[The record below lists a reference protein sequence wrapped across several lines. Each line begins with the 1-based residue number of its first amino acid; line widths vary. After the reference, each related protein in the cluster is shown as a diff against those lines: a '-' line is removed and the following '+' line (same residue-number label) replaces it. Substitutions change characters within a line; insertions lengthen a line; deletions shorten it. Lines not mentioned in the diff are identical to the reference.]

1 MENYTYILVGGGM
14 AAGSAISGIRE
25 IDTSGSILMI
35 SAENELPYNR
45 PPLSKKLWFGGAE
58 NEIYLDINQND
69 IDFLLNTS
77 VLSINPD
84 LKRIAVSSGE
94 SFSYQKLLLATGGEV
109 RRLPFGENRIQ
120 YLRTLADY
128 HLLREL
134 TEIQDHFAV
143 IGAGFIGSEIAAA
156 LTKNG
161 KNVTVLESG
170 AGIGWKVFPEAMV
183 QFLNSYY
190 ADHGVN
196 VQKNIAITSVDDE
209 KGQAVIRF
217 KNGNSINIDSVI
229 AGVGITPNESLA
241 ADCGLSV
248 KDGIHVNEILQTS
261 EPTIYA
267 AGDIANFYNPSLER
281 RIRVEHADN
290 AKAMGKA
297 AGRNMADANEPYSY
311 LPLFYSDMFDLGYEA
326 VGILDSRLN
335 IVEDW
340 DEKYK
345 KGVLY
350 YMEDEKVVGILLW
363 NVWDKSEAAR
373 EVISSGQSYSA
384 GDLKGLIK

>member
-1 MENYTYILVGGGM
+1 MKNYTYILVGGGM

-25 IDTSGSILMI
+25 IDTNGSILMI
-35 SAENELPYNR
+35 SEENELPYNR

-58 NEIYLDINQND
+58 NEIYLDLNQND

-109 RRLPFGENRIQ
+109 RRLPFGENHIQ

-128 HLLREL
+128 HRLKER
-134 TEIQDHFAV
+134 TEKQDDFAV

-190 ADHGVN
+190 AEQGVN
-196 VQKNIAITSVDDE
+196 VRNHIAITSVDSE
-209 KGQAVIRF
+209 KDQAVIRL
-217 KNGNSINIDSVI
+217 KNGDSIIVDSVI
-229 AGVGITPNESLA
+229 AGVGITLNESLA
-241 ADCGLSV
+241 TDCGLAV

-340 DEKYK
+340 DEKYE

-350 YMEDEKVVGILLW
+350 YMEDEQIVGVLLW

-373 EVISSGQSYSA
+373 EVISSKRSYSA
-384 GDLKGLIK
+384 GDLKGLI